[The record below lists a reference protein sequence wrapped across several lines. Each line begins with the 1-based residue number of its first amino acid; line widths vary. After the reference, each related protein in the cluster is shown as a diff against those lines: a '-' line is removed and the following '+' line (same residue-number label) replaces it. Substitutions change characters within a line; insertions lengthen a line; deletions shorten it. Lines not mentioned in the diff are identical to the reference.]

1 MTIKLENFTAT
12 IDVTSVE
19 VTSVIDNIKSNT
31 ASISVLINGKY
42 GTNLNGFTYTTSW
55 EDSEVLAW
63 VNVEL
68 EKYKQI
74 S

>member
-12 IDVTSVE
+12 IDVQDVIVNSVN
-19 VTSVIDNIKSNT
+19 DNVQEKT
-31 ASISVLINGKY
+31 ASVDVLINGKY
-42 GTNLNGFTYTTSW
+42 GANLNGFTYTKSW
-55 EDSEVLAW
+55 EDSDVLAW

-74 S
+74 L

>member
-19 VTSVIDNIKSNT
+19 VTSVTDNVKSKT
-31 ASISVLINGKY
+31 ANVSVLINGKY

-55 EDSEVLAW
+55 EDGEVLVWAQ
-63 VNVEL
+63 NEL
-68 EKYKQI
+68 NKSKI
-74 S
+74 

>member
-19 VTSVIDNIKSNT
+19 VTSVNDNVKSKN
-31 ASISVLINGKY
+31 ASVDVLINGKY

-55 EDSEVLAW
+55 EDSEVIAW
-63 VNVEL
+63 VNKEL
-68 EKYKQI
+68 NKHTI
-74 S
+74 